1 MSEENHIVPLTD
13 IYQYQSNTGL
23 VIPDTSNVQSQVI
36 EGLKNVFGADF
47 EYIPETPNGLLVDAL
62 TQLIKQFIGITAQN
76 VNGLNITTSIGSWLD
91 AIGRLFGVERE
102 DTDTDYTYRK
112 KILQS
117 CSRGS
122 GFVPSI
128 YNAIMKS
135 ARSGIVPDGV
145 NGYLIPYGN
154 ECTLQFSYRGLC
166 DMAIRERIATR
177 FKADVVYS
185 NDEFEWE
192 NAELKK
198 HIPAGWD
205 EEERGRIVGVW
216 VGACI
221 DDGTWVYERMSYK
234 EIELVRSKSQNKNGV
249 WATWWGE
256 MAKKACLKRLFK
268 KMRNT
273 PSMQEA
279 VNIDNESFKINE
291 NIIDAAPHAGVKK
304 NIAALS
310 APKVEEQSQTI
321 DLTHEKVREPVVEE
335 EPLPFE

>member
-1 MSEENHIVPLTD
+1 MSEEVKNEAVVATEPKTVAVAQKKTTMSIKGMLA
-13 IYQYQSNTGL
+13 N
-23 VIPDTSNVQSQVI
+23 PDTAWGKELSKVLPSPSDVARFMACAMSQ
-36 EGLKNVFGADF
+36 LADPKNGAK
-47 EYIPETPNGLLVDAL
+47 L
-62 TQLIKQFIGITAQN
+62 TACTLSSF
-76 VNGLNITTSIGSWLD
+76 
-91 AIGRLFGVERE
+91 
-102 DTDTDYTYRK
+102 
-112 KILQS
+112 
-117 CSRGS
+117 
-122 GFVPSI
+122 

-279 VNIDNESFKINE
+279 VNIDNESFKFNE
-291 NIIDAAPHAGVKK
+291 NVMDAIPHAGVKK

-310 APKVEEQSQTI
+310 SPIAALSAPNVEERSQTI
-321 DLTHEKVREPVVEE
+321 ELTHEKVSEPVVEE

>member
-1 MSEENHIVPLTD
+1 MACAMSQLADP
-13 IYQYQSNTGL
+13 
-23 VIPDTSNVQSQVI
+23 
-36 EGLKNVFGADF
+36 KNGAKLAAC
-47 EYIPETPNGLLVDAL
+47 TL
-62 TQLIKQFIGITAQN
+62 
-76 VNGLNITTSIGSWLD
+76 
-91 AIGRLFGVERE
+91 
-102 DTDTDYTYRK
+102 
-112 KILQS
+112 
-117 CSRGS
+117 
-122 GFVPSI
+122 PSF

-205 EEERGRIVGVW
+205 EDERGRIVGVW

-279 VNIDNESFKINE
+279 VNVDNESFKFNE
-291 NIIDAAPHAGVKK
+291 NIIDAAPHDGVKK

-321 DLTHEKVREPVVEE
+321 DITHEKMSEPVVAE

>member
-76 VNGLNITTSIGSWLD
+76 VNGLNVTTSIGSWLD

-128 YNAIMKS
+128 YNAIYQSS
-135 ARSGIVPDGV
+135 ANGIYDVCVLNNGHGVPAVLPNQTNGIAVDPHSVFISVRCDTTLETTVAEAIAKTISAGCGFHNDTHGTKVEKTVEIDGFSSNIVFYHPTERFVKVVVAV
-145 NGYLIPYGN
+145 NP
-154 ECTLQFSYRGLC
+154 SYYTGTNIQS
-166 DMAIRERIATR
+166 DITNAVNAIIGANTTNAT
-177 FKADVVYS
+177 V
-185 NDEFEWE
+185 
-192 NAELKK
+192 
-198 HIPAGWD
+198 
-205 EEERGRIVGVW
+205 
-216 VGACI
+216 
-221 DDGTWVYERMSYK
+221 
-234 EIELVRSKSQNKNGV
+234 SKS
-249 WATWWGE
+249 E
-256 MAKKACLKRLFK
+256 FLAK
-268 KMRNT
+268 
-273 PSMQEA
+273 
-279 VNIDNESFKINE
+279 
-291 NIIDAAPHAGVKK
+291 
-304 NIAALS
+304 IAATGTAIIPLS
-310 APKVEEQSQTI
+310 VGIFMKDSSDGAWTESEDYIVMPYQYVDIGNVE
-321 DLTHEKVREPVVEE
+321 VVVE
-335 EPLPFE
+335 